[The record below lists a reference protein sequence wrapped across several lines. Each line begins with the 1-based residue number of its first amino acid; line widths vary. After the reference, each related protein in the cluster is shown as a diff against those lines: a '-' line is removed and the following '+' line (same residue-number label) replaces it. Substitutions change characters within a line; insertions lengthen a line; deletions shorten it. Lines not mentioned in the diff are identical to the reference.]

1 VRGTQAGRAFI
12 DRICERAAEHLRPGG
27 RVLMVQSSHA
37 RPEQTQGRL
46 AERGLEPAI
55 VAEHAGKLSPVAYER
70 LDYLR
75 ELGVA
80 DHSLGERMV
89 VLEGRVPARVPEVRA

>member
-1 VRGTQAGRAFI
+1 
-12 DRICERAAEHLRPGG
+12 
-27 RVLMVQSSHA
+27 
-37 RPEQTQGRL
+37 
-46 AERGLEPAI
+46 
-55 VAEHAGKLSPVAYER
+55 VAYER